1 MPSVETT
8 ARRGGLLSSGCGD
21 RRLLLLLSACGSD
34 RARSWHAHGSGGRP
48 RVRTNLGA
56 DLRRLHE
63 WWRRQRRSFRAC
75 SGSPFVRAGLVSDHR
90 VGRFPSGIYAVT
102 VERISDGFLS
112 WRPLIAGDLP
122 MLAEWLR
129 EPQVARWWN
138 HETTLEAVERDFGAS
153 TRGEEPGEDLLV
165 LLDGRPIG
173 LLQRSAICDYPQDLT
188 KFSAVIEVPV
198 GAVELDYLIADPAL
212 RGRGLGSRMIAAAVE
227 DTWNSYSDAPAVL
240 VAVVAANVA
249 SWRALEK
256 AGLKRVAEGPM
267 SPDNPIDD
275 ALHYIYRVDRPGAA
289 SSAFRR

>member
-1 MPSVETT
+1 
-8 ARRGGLLSSGCGD
+8 
-21 RRLLLLLSACGSD
+21 
-34 RARSWHAHGSGGRP
+34 
-48 RVRTNLGA
+48 
-56 DLRRLHE
+56 
-63 WWRRQRRSFRAC
+63 
-75 SGSPFVRAGLVSDHR
+75 
-90 VGRFPSGIYAVT
+90 
-102 VERISDGFLS
+102 
-112 WRPLIAGDLP
+112 
-122 MLAEWLR
+122 MLAGWLR

>member
-1 MPSVETT
+1 
-8 ARRGGLLSSGCGD
+8 
-21 RRLLLLLSACGSD
+21 
-34 RARSWHAHGSGGRP
+34 
-48 RVRTNLGA
+48 
-56 DLRRLHE
+56 
-63 WWRRQRRSFRAC
+63 
-75 SGSPFVRAGLVSDHR
+75 
-90 VGRFPSGIYAVT
+90 VT

-122 MLAEWLR
+122 MLADWLR

-138 HETTLEAVERDFGAS
+138 QESTLEAVERDFGAS

-173 LLQRSAICDYPQDLT
+173 LLQRSVICDYPQDLT
-188 KFSAVIEVPV
+188 KFSAVIEVPA

-212 RGRGLGSRMIAAAVE
+212 RGRGLGSRMIAAVVE
-227 DTWNSYSDAPAVL
+227 DTWNSYSDAPAAL

-267 SPDNPIDD
+267 PPDNPIDD
-275 ALHYIYRVDRPGAA
+275 ALHYIYRVDRPDDSLREACTVRSEGGQQ
-289 SSAFRR
+289 